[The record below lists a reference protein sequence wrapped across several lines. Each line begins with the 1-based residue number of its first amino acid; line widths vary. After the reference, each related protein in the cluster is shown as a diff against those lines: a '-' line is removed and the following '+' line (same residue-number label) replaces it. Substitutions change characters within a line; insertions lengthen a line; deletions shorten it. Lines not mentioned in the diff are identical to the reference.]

1 MRESQNLF
9 CHVSMK
15 SLSRTE
21 GKKSKFLHLM
31 SEREN
36 QYSNISNTTGI
47 LSQNT
52 HSHRKSASF
61 CLCFHS
67 SFSETFA
74 LREWMREWGVVT
86 KAQMEKKTCWKELSQ
101 FPAVKKKL
109 WTFDISFHS
118 IFLHTYT
125 TIIIKKYS

>member
-86 KAQMEKKTCWKELSQ
+86 KAQMEKNLLEGALTISSCQ
-101 FPAVKKKL
+101 KKL